1 MVPEFERVVFSI
13 PIGEVSPVF
22 ETPFG
27 FHIVLVE
34 KRVANKAEARHI
46 LIQPSV
52 TQADVER
59 TKAELETLRSQILRD
74 SISFT
79 RAAIEFSEDRETRQS
94 GGRLMD
100 RETGRYRI
108 PLDALDA
115 ELYFIVDKLKPGQ
128 ISEVV
133 EWVTPGGRK
142 AVRIIWLMKR
152 YPPHR
157 ASLELD
163 YDRFAEAALQ
173 IERQKAVQKWLERA
187 RRNVPVEVTRRALSG
202 GPQKLDPPYGVKPY
216 LCGTC
221 DGAFF
226 WF

>member
-1 MVPEFERVVFSI
+1 
-13 PIGEVSPVF
+13 
-22 ETPFG
+22 
-27 FHIVLVE
+27 
-34 KRVANKAEARHI
+34 
-46 LIQPSV
+46 
-52 TQADVER
+52 
-59 TKAELETLRSQILRD
+59 
-74 SISFT
+74 
-79 RAAIEFSEDRETRQS
+79 
-94 GGRLMD
+94 MD

-142 AVRIIWLMKR
+142 AVRIVWLMKR

-173 IERQKAVQKWLERA
+173 KVAGTGSSQRA
-187 RRNVPVEVTRRALSG
+187 HRSARRALSG